1 MLRSM
6 FTKTES
12 FVGASFAAALYVTVC
27 LLTTYATCCHRHQ
40 HQFAPGV
47 TSPVSR
53 PHVCPST
60 YGPDGTLVMS
70 ARKQQQHDSGLGT
83 TTSAT
88 SCRSG
93 PVSANSW
100 IALSSE
106 HARCTSRVRTLESCP

>member
-1 MLRSM
+1 M

-27 LLTTYATCCHRHQ
+27 FETTNATCCHRHQ

-47 TSPVSR
+47 TRPLSS
-53 PHVCPST
+53 PHVWPST
-60 YGPDGTLVMS
+60 YGPEGTLVMS
-70 ARKQQQHDSGLGT
+70 ARQQQQHDSGSGT

-93 PVSANSW
+93 PVSANSL
-100 IALSSE
+100 IASFSL
-106 HARCTSRVRTLESCP
+106 HVRCTRRVRTLTSSPFGP